1 VRRRLLRILA
11 LLLAGTAVA
20 LPLAWQNEIERP
32 LLPPGAAP
40 QLLNVPPGAT
50 ADGVARELWAMG
62 HLHHPLVF
70 RALVHAR
77 GAAGR
82 LRAGRYPIE
91 PGLTLEQLVDRLQRG
106 IAERHDVTIPEGRS
120 ILDMVELAA
129 AQGVPR
135 ASFLDVVGDPSPVRD
150 IDPRAT
156 DLEGYLFPDTYD
168 VPQGEEAASTLV
180 ARMVQRFRSVVTPE
194 LPRIV
199 ASGLT
204 LREVVTL
211 ASIVELET
219 ARAEERA
226 RIAAVFLNRLKK
238 GMRLQTDPTVIYALR
253 KAGRWD
259 GNIRKQDLDL
269 DSPYNTY
276 RYAGLPPGP
285 IGSPGRA
292 AILAVL
298 DPAPVKDLYFV
309 SRNDGTHEFS
319 ETLGDHERAVDRFQ
333 RFRRSMRMPAAGR
346 PGR

>member
-1 VRRRLLRILA
+1 VRRRLLRSLI
-11 LLLAGTAVA
+11 LLLVGTGIA
-20 LPLAWQNEIERP
+20 LPLAWRNEIERS

-40 QLLNVPPGAT
+40 ELLNVPPGAT
-50 ADGVARELWAMG
+50 ADSVARDLWAMG
-62 HLHHPLVF
+62 HVRHPLVF

-77 GAAGR
+77 GAAAR

-91 PGLTLEQLVDRLQRG
+91 PGLSLEDLLDRLQRG

-120 ILDMVELAA
+120 ILDIVELAA

-135 ASFLDVVGDPSPVRD
+135 AAFLAAVRDPSPVRD
-150 IDPRAT
+150 LDPKAA

-168 VPQGEEAASTLV
+168 VPQGEEAATALA
-180 ARMVQRFRSVVTPE
+180 ARMVQRFRSVVTSE
-194 LPRIV
+194 LPRI
-199 ASGLT
+199 ARSGLT

-219 ARAEERA
+219 AREEERS
-226 RIAAVFLNRLKK
+226 RIAAVFLNRLEK

-259 GNIRKQDLDL
+259 GNIRKQDLEL

-298 DPAPVKDLYFV
+298 EPAPVDDLYFV

-319 ETLGDHERAVDRFQ
+319 ETLTDHERAVDRFQ
-333 RFRRSMRMPAAGR
+333 RYRRSMRMPAAAPGGR
-346 PGR
+346 